1 MKTILV
7 PFSFTTEGRVGI
19 TNDPVVIVKQQIID
33 FFTTATHERHGVLRY
48 GGNLQSFSFEIL
60 DPLVFADYKLDAI
73 SEANRHIKGGKIID
87 MQIYSQNNDA
97 YGFDESTLVVDIKY
111 SVSTYL
117 ISSVKLYV
125 SDNLITE
132 ESNISY
138 GN

>member
-7 PFSFTTEGRVGI
+7 PFSFTTEGRVGV

-33 FFTTATHERHGVLRY
+33 FFTTATHERHGILRY
-48 GGNLQSFSFEIL
+48 GGNLKSFSFELL
-60 DPLVFADYKLDAI
+60 DPLVFADYKLDVI
-73 SEANRHIKGGKIID
+73 SEANRQIKGGNIID
-87 MQIYSQNNDA
+87 MKVYSQNNDA
-97 YGFDESTLVVDIKY
+97 YGFDASTMVIDIKY

-125 SDNLITE
+125 SDTLITE
-132 ESNISY
+132 ESTITY